1 MNLLCQFRLIRLNE
15 CGGSNYLILNQ
26 INYCAASNFYKIAS
40 FEASL
45 IMWLDGEWKII
56 ILDHG
61 DGQLFFA
68 NLFVYQSA
76 FYWCFDRWWSSVCL
90 PHTWFECA
98 YASPSYYCR
107 GKHVGVC
114 KKISWPFDFCRIFWL
129 VPPQP
134 FPWSLTHYM
143 MVPHSHS
150 THSLQIILL
159 LVVLQIKSS
168 NLQIKF
174 RFPL

>member
-1 MNLLCQFRLIRLNE
+1 MT
-15 CGGSNYLILNQ
+15 GWS
-26 INYCAASNFYKIAS
+26 
-40 FEASL
+40 
-45 IMWLDGEWKII
+45 EWKRII
-56 ILDHG
+56 FDNG
-61 DGQLFFA
+61 GGQLFF
-68 NLFVYQSA
+68 LQT
-76 FYWCFDRWWSSVCL
+76 CFFIRVHFIDVLTGDGLPVCL

-134 FPWSLTHYM
+134 FPWSLTLLHM
-143 MVPHSHS
+143 MVVVVVPHSHS

-168 NLQIKF
+168 NLQITF